1 MFVHSSQQ
9 REERTKK
16 RRRGYRAFGFVATV
30 AVGVCGTRFARTV
43 LALFPPSFLRLHRPI
58 KAGILLV
65 LLLVFLTPSPFGH
78 SPYIPCRNTG
88 GEVEMYSSF
97 AFAPILYRIPRHAA
111 GYGRGRGGLPL
122 SLPLP
127 VLFNPPV
134 TTCHLLY
141 ILLGK
146 TPRNATGH
154 GRGGGEYP
162 TKLRRDK
169 TVQSDTFNPLPLLIA
184 DEIGGVPEG
193 RGG

>member
-1 MFVHSSQQ
+1 M
-9 REERTKK
+9 RGGKK
-16 RRRGYRAFGFVATV
+16 I
-30 AVGVCGTRFARTV
+30 GVCAFAC
-43 LALFPPSFLRLHRPI
+43 I
-58 KAGILLV
+58 
-65 LLLVFLTPSPFGH
+65 LTPSPFGH

-184 DEIGGVPEG
+184 DEIGGVPVG

>member
-1 MFVHSSQQ
+1 M
-9 REERTKK
+9 
-16 RRRGYRAFGFVATV
+16 
-30 AVGVCGTRFARTV
+30 GTPPI
-43 LALFPPSFLRLHRPI
+43 FPY
-58 KAGILLV
+58 G
-65 LLLVFLTPSPFGH
+65 
-78 SPYIPCRNTG
+78 NTG

-146 TPRNATGH
+146 TPRNATGD

>member
-1 MFVHSSQQ
+1 M
-9 REERTKK
+9 RGGKK
-16 RRRGYRAFGFVATV
+16 I
-30 AVGVCGTRFARTV
+30 GVCAFAC
-43 LALFPPSFLRLHRPI
+43 I
-58 KAGILLV
+58 
-65 LLLVFLTPSPFGH
+65 LTPSPFGH

-141 ILLGK
+141 ILLCK
-146 TPRNATGH
+146 TQRRRVILSCVLCLFFSPAESRSIAGSYVSNIKETPQKQWF
-154 GRGGGEYP
+154 RGEG
-162 TKLRRDK
+162 L
-169 TVQSDTFNPLPLLIA
+169 
-184 DEIGGVPEG
+184 GV
-193 RGG
+193 